1 VEVDGH
7 TILLHRVDISFIAVD
22 EAIVDIEKVQIQIVS
37 RGDLFLCVTHVRVRY
52 SMKASSPTKDH
63 VVIGKDELIHQ
74 VAARAGLNLKETS
87 KVIDAFTEVVREDVA
102 RGHEVRL
109 MGFGTWNL
117 RDVAARRVKSIRGG
131 DQITIPARKRVGF
144 SVGAVLSQSALGSSP
159 LFAPRTDK
167 RSNGETKMMRNG
179 SER

>member
-1 VEVDGH
+1 
-7 TILLHRVDISFIAVD
+7 
-22 EAIVDIEKVQIQIVS
+22 
-37 RGDLFLCVTHVRVRY
+37 
-52 SMKASSPTKDH
+52 MKASSPTKDH

-87 KVIDAFTEVVREDVA
+87 KVIDAFTEVVREGVA

-117 RDVAARRVKSIRGG
+117 REVAARRVKSIRGG

-144 SVGAVLSQSALGSSP
+144 SVGAVLSQAALGTTP
-159 LFAPRTDK
+159 LFPSRTEK

-179 SER
+179 SEQLWQTKGTPPLAISQFRGVPSVYDHP